1 MPPLLAIEGVS
12 SGYGRVQVLHE
23 LSLGVP
29 EGQVVAVL
37 GPNGVG
43 KTTLLRTISGTLPVR
58 QGTIRLDGER
68 LDGRSP
74 HEIARRGVTHV
85 PEGRGVF
92 PGLSVRDNLDV
103 AAHAARDRDPAT
115 RGERIDR
122 VLEMFPRL
130 GERLSQLAGTLS
142 GGERQMLAL
151 GRAFLAEPRVL
162 LLDEISMGLG
172 PMIVDEL
179 FERVAQ
185 LKEEGRTVVLVEQ
198 YLTFALGLADL
209 CYVMGKGRVTFAGE
223 PAELVE
229 SGAIE
234 SAYLGSDRASR
245 SGHPGRSGS

>member
-29 EGQVVAVL
+29 AGHVVAVL

-58 QGTIRLDGER
+58 QGAIRLGGER
-68 LDGRSP
+68 LDGRSA

-103 AAHAARDRDPAT
+103 AAHAARDRDPDPAT

-172 PMIVDEL
+172 PMIVEEL

-229 SGAIE
+229 SGTIE
-234 SAYLGSDRASR
+234 SAYPGSDRAGR
-245 SGHPGRSGS
+245 FGRSGP